1 MTFQSED
8 TGAAGRGAVDAG
20 SNGTDSAPTSDD
32 WMVDADSLLFETPVE
47 GSALARTWKL
57 MPRALSYLK
66 GHRLKA
72 GALVAVTA
80 VGAVITLAEPWPLAF
95 VIDTVLKDRPPPQW
109 ITSIVG
115 TGTPALILFAVI
127 AMLVI
132 ALLAGGTLVVE
143 KYLSTNIDLRTT
155 LDLRSDLIR
164 HLQRLSLAYHDDSRT
179 GVLLYRVNQQA
190 TGVGNMLVAL
200 PDLGQS
206 LLTLVGMAYI
216 IYRINVHVAELALF
230 VVPFI
235 YYSTVFYA
243 NRIEPKL
250 LRVRSME
257 AMNLS
262 IVHESLSMFRV
273 IAAFGRE
280 AHQYRRFR
288 QQGMA
293 TVDLRVNVTVRQVLF
308 QLGVNFITSAGTAA
322 VLGVGAY
329 EVLQGRMSAGELVV
343 IMAYV
348 ASAYLPLESLTVD
361 LTSLQQHTISFEH
374 CLSILDTPVDV
385 IEKPDAIELDGIRGD
400 VEFKD
405 VAFDYASRPGALKG
419 VSFEVAG
426 GQAIAIVGPTGAG
439 KSTLASLMPRFYDPR
454 QGQVRID
461 GRDVR
466 DLTLE
471 SLRRQFAIVLQDPML
486 FEGTIADNILYG
498 KPGATFEEVVA
509 AAKAANADEFIAKLP
524 FQYYTAVGEGGTKI
538 SGGERQ
544 RICVARAFLRDAPIL
559 ILDEPTS
566 SIDSRTEGV
575 ILDALG
581 RLAKGRTTIMIAH
594 RLSTVRMADQI
605 LVLDGGTVVQ
615 RGTHDEL
622 LGQDGLYRQ
631 LWEAQNGRRV
641 VVGRG
646 YERKGAPGAGRSAS
660 GSGLPVTPASDG
672 HREEK

>member
-1 MTFQSED
+1 MTDNADEEPAVSFEAAVASEM
-8 TGAAGRGAVDAG
+8 ADA
-20 SNGTDSAPTSDD
+20 SLAHFDVPTSG
-32 WMVDADSLLFETPVE
+32 T
-47 GSALARTWKL
+47 ALGRASRL
-57 MPRALSYLK
+57 VPRAMVYVK
-66 GHRLKA
+66 PFRGKFV
-72 GALVAVTA
+72 GLVFLTA

-95 VIDTVLKDRPPPQW
+95 VIDTVLRDRPPPRW
-109 ITSIVG
+109 ITNIVG
-115 TGTPALILFAVI
+115 SNSGTLILFAVF
-127 AMLVI
+127 AML
-132 ALLAGGTLVVE
+132 ALTLIGGSAKVLEEYLATKIDQYITL
-143 KYLSTNIDLRTT
+143 NF
-155 LDLRSDLIR
+155 RSDLFR
-164 HLQRLSLAYHDDSRT
+164 HVQRLSPAYHDDSRV
-179 GVLLYRVNQQA
+179 GVL
-190 TGVGNMLVAL
+190 
-200 PDLGQS
+200 
-206 LLTLVGMAYI
+206 
-216 IYRINVHVAELALF
+216 IYRINQLAGSLGDMVVSIPVFAQDVLTIAGMTYVAFRIDPHVAEIALV
-230 VVPFI
+230 VVPLNF
-235 YYSTVFYA
+235 YCTVVYT

-250 LRVRSME
+250 WLVRGMLG
-257 AMNLS
+257 MQMS
-262 IVHESLSMFRV
+262 IIHETLSMFRI
-273 IAAFGRE
+273 IATFGGE
-280 AHQYRRFR
+280 AHQYGRFR
-288 QQGMA
+288 RQGEA
-293 TVDLRVNVTVRQVLF
+293 SVDMEVNVTVRQMLF
-308 QLGVNFITSAGTAA
+308 QLAVTFVTSLGTAA

-329 EVLQGRMSAGELVV
+329 QVLRHRMSAGELVV

-348 ASAYLPLESLTVD
+348 ATAYGLLESLT
-361 LTSLQQHTISFEH
+361 LLLSGFQQEMISYQGSLRV
-374 CLSILDTPVDV
+374 LDTPVDV

-641 VVGRG
+641 VVGADV
-646 YERKGAPGAGRSAS
+646 GAPLPEAGA
-660 GSGLPVTPASDG
+660 
-672 HREEK
+672 